1 MNDIHA
7 IFKIVDLLTEKN
19 NANELKRELCNI
31 AKENLKA
38 LYIIIYEIFNS
49 RNDNHS
55 PMTNEELALN
65 SLDYSEPSIVVNENE
80 SLKNCI
86 LAKKI
91 IHSFIDSKN
100 HLFFP
105 ILESGK
111 VTHIVSIIFQD
122 YSDENKYLT
131 ENIIKLF
138 ENQLSLI
145 RSKDND
151 FLTGLFNRKAFDT
164 VMNSISSQ
172 SVEKKSGHNF
182 YKNYTH
188 LAIMDI
194 DHFKLVNDRFGHM
207 IGDEILILVSQ
218 ILNNT
223 LRYED
228 LKFRF
233 GGEEFVILLKNTNDI
248 NAYNLLERTRKSI
261 ESFSFPQI
269 GDVTIS
275 IGFTGFDKSNLST
288 MVIDK
293 ADRALYYVKEHG
305 RNQVYSYD
313 RLLENNMIESVDD
326 KKSEIVF
333 W

>member
-1 MNDIHA
+1 
-7 IFKIVDLLTEKN
+7 
-19 NANELKRELCNI
+19 
-31 AKENLKA
+31 
-38 LYIIIYEIFNS
+38 
-49 RNDNHS
+49 
-55 PMTNEELALN
+55 
-65 SLDYSEPSIVVNENE
+65 
-80 SLKNCI
+80 
-86 LAKKI
+86 
-91 IHSFIDSKN
+91 
-100 HLFFP
+100 
-105 ILESGK
+105 
-111 VTHIVSIIFQD
+111 
-122 YSDENKYLT
+122 
-131 ENIIKLF
+131 
-138 ENQLSLI
+138 
-145 RSKDND
+145 
-151 FLTGLFNRKAFDT
+151 
-164 VMNSISSQ
+164 
-172 SVEKKSGHNF
+172 
-182 YKNYTH
+182 
-188 LAIMDI
+188 MDI